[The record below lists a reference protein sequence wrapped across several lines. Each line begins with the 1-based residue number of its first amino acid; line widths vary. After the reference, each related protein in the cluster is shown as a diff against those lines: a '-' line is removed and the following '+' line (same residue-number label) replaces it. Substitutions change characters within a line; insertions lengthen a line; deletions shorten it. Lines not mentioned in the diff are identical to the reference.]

1 MPAIWQLGETM
12 RRRRF
17 VTLLASAVASP
28 LAARAQAAR
37 QPIIGVL
44 VFANPEPDLSL
55 LHSGLRSLGY
65 REGETITF
73 ELRVAGGSGAVM
85 AEMAADL
92 VTRKVDLIV
101 AMTTP
106 AVFAAKSATA
116 SIPIVMAGTADP
128 VGSGLVASLARP
140 GGNITGNSG
149 ALPEMAGKIL
159 DLLRELLPAGSQ
171 IAVLANAADPF
182 HVRLIEGI
190 ELADRIV
197 KADLRI
203 YKISA
208 PDIAATFEAMAAD
221 GIAAA
226 IIQPTLPRGEVIAQA
241 LKHRLPTAS
250 PFRAYAEEGG
260 LLSYGGHRVDQ
271 YNLAAVFVDK
281 ILKGAKPADLPVQQ
295 PTRFEL
301 VINAKTAWALGLE
314 IPVRLLA
321 RADEVIE

>member
-1 MPAIWQLGETM
+1 MLLGSAAIAL
-12 RRRRF
+12 
-17 VTLLASAVASP
+17 P

-37 QPIIGVL
+37 RPVIGVL

-55 LHSGLRSLGY
+55 LRSGLRSLGY
-65 REGETITF
+65 REGDTIAF

-85 AEMAADL
+85 ADMAADL
-92 VTRKVDLIV
+92 VARKVDLIV

-106 AVFAAKSATA
+106 AVFAAKAATA

-149 ALPEMAGKIL
+149 ALAEMAGKTL
-159 DLLRELLPAGSQ
+159 DFLREALPAAAR
-171 IAVLANAADPF
+171 IAVLANAPDPY
-182 HVRLIEGI
+182 HIRLIEGI
-190 ELADRIV
+190 EWANRIV

-208 PDIAATFEAMAAD
+208 PEIAATFEVMSAD
-221 GIAAA
+221 GIGAA

-241 LKHRLPTAS
+241 IKHRLPTAS

-260 LLSYGGHRVDQ
+260 LLSYAGHRVDQ
-271 YNLAAVFVDK
+271 YNLAAVFIDK
-281 ILKGAKPADLPVQQ
+281 IRKGAKPADLPVQQ

-301 VINAKTAWALGLE
+301 VINAKTAKALGLE
-314 IPVRLLA
+314 LADQLLA